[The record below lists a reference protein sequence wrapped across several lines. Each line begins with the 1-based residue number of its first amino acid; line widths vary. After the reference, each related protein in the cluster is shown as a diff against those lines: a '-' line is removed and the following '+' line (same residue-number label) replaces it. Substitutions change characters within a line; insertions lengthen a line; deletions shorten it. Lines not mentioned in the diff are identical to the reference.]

1 MLGTIERKL
10 TLGFLAATLVVIVM
24 SGGFYH
30 AAQKFYDNDRWV
42 EHGNAIIGAV
52 EETSNALKDLE
63 ANQHSFLA
71 TGDLNFLQMAQGDT
85 RALPAKIAPLA
96 ALVADNPAQA
106 ARVAELRPAVQ
117 AEIEAAQ
124 RAVEDRQR
132 LGAAA
137 LDPRNLSRKNWSAVT
152 DAGRMIDVIKG
163 DAAQTV
169 RECTAV
175 RQKNFGL
182 ALSVSI
188 GLAGLLS
195 ILLALVHFI
204 VFREL
209 RARRR
214 VETELGAA
222 RDVALSSAKTK
233 SEFLANMSHE
243 IRTPM
248 NGIIGMTG
256 LLVDTKL
263 TVEQREFAVT
273 VQNCADSLLTIIN
286 DILDFSKIEA
296 GKLTFEVLDF
306 DIRQVVESTIEILAE
321 RAQSKNLELISLIDS
336 GVPVDLC
343 GDAGRLRQVM
353 LNLLSNAVKFTD
365 KGEVSLHVRSD
376 GVSETE
382 VRLLFEIVDTGIGLG
397 TEAQGRIFQP
407 FSQAD
412 GSTTRKYGG
421 TGLGLAISRG
431 LVERMNGQIGV
442 KSEIG
447 VGSNFWFT
455 AQLTKQVNPP
465 SRPTR
470 RAPANLRVLVVDD
483 NVACC
488 QALGAMLESWNIK
501 FAFAH
506 SGRDALGVMRSA
518 GASGDPF
525 QIALL
530 DMQMPGMSG
539 FALTEE
545 IKRDAVLATT
555 QLIIMHT
562 IGRRGSSSSWAEAG
576 INGYVTKPVKQSA
589 LFDAIMDAVATPSG
603 PRLGVNVPK
612 QQTFKTTTE
621 LSRLM
626 MRPVAAP
633 RMSSVRIL
641 LAEDNMVNQKVA
653 LRQLLNLGFRADAV
667 ANGREVIEALAR
679 IPYRL
684 VFMDCQM
691 PEMDGYQATQI
702 LRNRTGHGDKVTII
716 AMTAN
721 ALEGDR
727 ETCLA
732 AGMDDYLSKPV
743 KQEDLERVLRRWLP
757 DRRVSAL
764 GAGDPLSAR
773 AGIGVGGEMP
783 CAYSVHPALWRAP
796 VMSCRK
802 GFTTTPTSWLMATQS
817 DKNPETLQTYAND
830 MLTLQKHILEAVEH
844 QLRLTSGS
852 STRRRPL

>member
-10 TLGFLAATLVVIVM
+10 TVGFLAATVVVIIM
-24 SGGFYH
+24 GGGFYH
-30 AAQKFYDNDRWV
+30 AAQKFYENDRWV
-42 EHGNAIIGAV
+42 ETGYQVIAEVNGTSAAV
-52 EETSNALKDLE
+52 RELE
-63 ANQHSFLA
+63 ANQRGFLV
-71 TGDLNFLQMAQGDT
+71 TGDANFLLGIQGASQGLPEWIT
-85 RALPAKIAPLA
+85 RLA
-96 ALVADNPAQA
+96 ALVSDRPAQA
-106 ARVAELRPAVQ
+106 ARVADLRQAVQ
-117 AEIEAAQ
+117 AKIDAAQ
-124 RAVEDRQR
+124 HTVDERKR
-132 LGAAA
+132 LGQAA
-137 LDPRNLSRKNWSAVT
+137 LDPRNFNRKALIAAPDTSKII
-152 DAGRMIDVIKG
+152 DAMKA
-163 DAAQTV
+163 DAEQTV
-169 RECTAV
+169 RDCTAQ
-175 RQKNFGL
+175 RKKNLGF
-182 ALSVSI
+182 ALYVSI

-195 ILLALVHFI
+195 ALLAMVHVI

-214 VETELGAA
+214 VETELGSA

-296 GKLTFEVLDF
+296 GKLTFELLDF
-306 DIRQVVESTIEILAE
+306 DIRQVVESTVEILAE
-321 RAQSKNLELISLIDS
+321 RAQSKNLELISLIDA
-336 GVPVDLC
+336 GVPPDLC
-343 GDAGRLRQVM
+343 GDAGRLRQVL

-365 KGEVSLHVRSD
+365 KGEVSLHVRTESATD
-376 GVSETE
+376 TE

-397 TEAQGRIFQP
+397 ADAQARIFQP

-442 KSEIG
+442 TSEIG

-455 AQLTKQVNPP
+455 AQLTRQANPP
-465 SRPTR
+465 SRPMR
-470 RAPANLRVLVVDD
+470 RAPPDLRVLVVDD

-488 QALGAMLESWNIK
+488 QAFGAMLESWNIK

-506 SGRDALGVMRSA
+506 SGRDALNVMRTTGAA
-518 GASGDPF
+518 GEPF

-545 IKRDAVLATT
+545 IKRDPVLATT

-562 IGRRGSSSSWAEAG
+562 VGRRGSSSSWAEAG

-589 LFDAIMDAVATPSG
+589 LFDAIMDAVAVPSG

-612 QQTFKTTTE
+612 PQTFKTTTE

-633 RMSSVRIL
+633 RMSNLRVL

-667 ANGREVIEALAR
+667 ANGREVIDALAR

-684 VFMDCQM
+684 IFMDCQM
-691 PEMDGYQATQI
+691 PEMDGYQATQAI
-702 LRNRTGHGDKVTII
+702 RNRTGHGDKVTII

-757 DRRVSAL
+757 AE
-764 GAGDPLSAR
+764 AFP
-773 AGIGVGGEMP
+773 
-783 CAYSVHPALWRAP
+783 
-796 VMSCRK
+796 
-802 GFTTTPTSWLMATQS
+802 PTA
-817 DKNPETLQTYAND
+817 
-830 MLTLQKHILEAVEH
+830 LEA
-844 QLRLTSGS
+844 R
-852 STRRRPL
+852 